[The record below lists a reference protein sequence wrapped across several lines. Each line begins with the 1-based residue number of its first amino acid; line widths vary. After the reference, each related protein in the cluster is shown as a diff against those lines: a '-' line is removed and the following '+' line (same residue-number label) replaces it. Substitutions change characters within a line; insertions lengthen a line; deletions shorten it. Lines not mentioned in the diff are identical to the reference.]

1 MGIFKDI
8 YDDIFN
14 DDILFSGNY
23 EYNKKIDKQVF
34 DIDVENISNSY
45 NKINL
50 SDLEIEFYNSIYN
63 NFNDDV
69 FYYLMI
75 SDHDHYH
82 NFKCKNKYEFFKT
95 VSCFKNKNYNLFF
108 KPAEFIGWC
117 NDDNVLYLNCFF
129 VDIDHIEG
137 YENYDFTKCS
147 TDEIK
152 QFLKDKYILDNS
164 ELPNYCVAS
173 GHGLH
178 LYYLIDQ
185 LNFND
190 FDSYGLKTKYLNS
203 MIYFFK
209 SDAAC
214 TNISRHLRCACSHN
228 VKNINDI
235 RTTKLYKLND
245 TNNKDIHRLDFF
257 LNSQSIVD
265 EYIKNNR
272 SETAKKAV
280 ETRKKNK
287 SNISIDDNLNTKFS
301 VNKPKKEKKDN
312 IIYENID
319 FNLSYITLE
328 KDPKWRYK
336 NIVYD
341 LHNYFVRRGGNIFG
355 YRDKFAFINSIYL
368 KKMLLNENDCIE
380 YLKKYFTESFYDEL
394 TVIVENVYKH
404 DYKLMRNTKI
414 ASWLDFTEIDINNSY
429 AYYTE
434 EKVKEQI
441 KLNTIKQNQKKAD
454 KRGFK
459 SNKEFQID
467 IVKNNPELSR
477 AELANILCCSIR
489 TISNIRSQLKKVS

>member
-34 DIDVENISNSY
+34 DIDVENIINSY

-50 SDLEIEFYNSIYN
+50 SDLEIEFYNAIYN

-75 SDHDHYH
+75 TDRDHYH
-82 NFKCKNKYEFFKT
+82 NFKCKNKYEFLKT

-108 KPAEFIGWC
+108 KPAEFHGWC
-117 NDDNVLYLNCFF
+117 NDANVSYLNCLF
-129 VDIDHIEG
+129 VDIDHIEE
-137 YENYDFTKCS
+137 YENYDFTKC
-147 TDEIK
+147 TVDEIK

-185 LNFND
+185 LDFND
-190 FDSYGLKTKYLNS
+190 FTAYETKSKYLES

-214 TNISRHLRCACSHN
+214 ANISRHLRCAFSNN
-228 VKNINDI
+228 VKNIDDI

-245 TNNKDIHRLDFF
+245 SENKDIHRLDFVLESKF
-257 LNSQSIVD
+257 IVD

-287 SNISIDDNLNTKFS
+287 SNISIDDNLSTKL
-301 VNKPKKEKKDN
+301 NKNKKVKKDN
-312 IIYENID
+312 IIYDNNSCD
-319 FNLSYITLE
+319 LPYITLE

-341 LHNYFVRRGGNIFG
+341 LHNYYVRRGGNIVN
-355 YRDKFAFINSIYL
+355 YRNKFAFINSIYL
-368 KKMLLNENDCIE
+368 KRMLLNENDCIE

-394 TVIVENVYKH
+394 TIIVENVYKH

-459 SNKEFQID
+459 ANKEFQIEF
-467 IVKNNPELSR
+467 VKANSDMTG
-477 AELANILCCSIR
+477 AQLADVLGVSLR
-489 TISNIRSQLKKVS
+489 TIRNLQKLIK